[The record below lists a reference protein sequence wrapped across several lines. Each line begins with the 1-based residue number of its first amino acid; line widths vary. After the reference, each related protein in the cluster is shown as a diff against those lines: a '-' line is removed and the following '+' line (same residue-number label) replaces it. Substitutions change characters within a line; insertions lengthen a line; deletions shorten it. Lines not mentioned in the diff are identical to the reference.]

1 MFTKIGRS
9 APGGFA
15 YCDAHLAE
23 DALQPR
29 SIKEDPLLR
38 QEFGPIGRELAERYF
53 EAVRFPQQG
62 VDELHELSKQGLV
75 VHVMR
80 TTAWV
85 NFLFLHWALL
95 RRGLPPI
102 RAVVNLRR
110 WFTKPFT
117 NAQMDGDFGQRFE
130 WARSQGGAGLIFM
143 RESGFNTARGRE
155 SREDPFPALVE
166 LARKSDRPVFLVPEL
181 LVWEKW
187 QQKVMPSLWDRVF
200 GSPEAPGFLHSIV
213 TFVRNYDRAQLRVG
227 QAIDLREVLAN
238 ERSASTEVI
247 ARKVRS
253 SLHHHLA
260 KETRAVF
267 GPPAKDVDRLID
279 EAMRDKVFQASA
291 QQLATEQNRPLPSV
305 LRSAKKNFNAIAAR
319 FSPTAV
325 GAAASGLH
333 LIFNR
338 IYDGIEVDEAGLDRA
353 MKAAA
358 DAPVVFTPSHKSH
371 LDYLIM
377 SYVLWRRGYSAPLVA
392 AGANLSFFPLG
403 PFLRRCGA
411 FFLRR
416 SFKGDKL
423 YTAVFKAYLKKLVHD
438 GVHHEFFPEG
448 GRSRTGKLLQ
458 PKLGLFTWLVD
469 AVMEGARNDLLF
481 LPIAIDYEKV
491 VEGASYKKELQGGEK
506 KPEDLKALLSAPAV
520 LAENYGRIYLS
531 FDEPVSLAQLMTER
545 GVTRETATD
554 DQKKALVRALG
565 HRVMFG
571 ISRVST
577 VTPHAL
583 LASAL
588 LAHRRRGI
596 APREITDR
604 IVFLRQLA
612 TDLGA
617 PLSRL
622 LIDSPSDPTVI
633 GSIADA
639 MRMFA
644 SAGMV
649 RSVEARGVPIFQVED
664 DRRAELTFYK
674 NTLMN
679 LIAGRTIVCAAVLA
693 GRRSH
698 DRATIKELA
707 LFLSRLFKL
716 EFIYPAGKTFETIFD
731 ETLEHLG
738 KRGLLSPSEVEP
750 GQPCIH
756 IAPEPHAKPTVQ
768 FLADLLHDSLESYLL
783 AASAVVELPPG
794 GLDKKEFLK
803 RALEAGRAD
812 FLAGTIT
819 AAEALSKTSLENAL
833 QFLLEL
839 QYVTEKDKKLVP
851 GSANAAELVQQIR
864 RFLPE
869 NS

>member
-1 MFTKIGRS
+1 
-9 APGGFA
+9 
-15 YCDAHLAE
+15 LAE
-23 DALQPR
+23 DALHPR
-29 SIKEDPLLR
+29 TIRHDPVLKH
-38 QEFGPIGRELAERYF
+38 EFGSLGRNLAERYF
-53 EAVRFPQQG
+53 EAVRVPQQG
-62 VDELHELSKQGLV
+62 VDELRQLSEKGFV

-85 NFLFLHWALL
+85 NYLFLHWALV
-95 RRGLPPI
+95 RRGLPPV

-110 WFTKPFT
+110 WFTRPFR
-117 NAQMDGDFGQRFE
+117 NAKLSGDFTQRFE
-130 WARSQGGAGLIFM
+130 WARQQGGSGLIFL

-155 SREDPFPALVE
+155 SREDPFPALVDF
-166 LARKSDRPVFLVPEL
+166 ARKSGEPVYVVPEL

-187 QQKVMPSLWDRVF
+187 QQKVTPSAWDRVF
-200 GSPEAPGFLHSIV
+200 GSPEAPGFLHSVV

-227 QAIDLREVLAN
+227 QPVDLRALIAAEGEAP
-238 ERSASTEVI
+238 TPVI
-247 ARKVRS
+247 ARKLRS
-253 SLHHHLA
+253 ALHHHLA

-267 GPPAKDVDRLID
+267 GPPAKDPDRLID

-291 QQLATEQNRPLPSV
+291 QQVAAEQHRPLPSV
-305 LRSAKKNFNAIAAR
+305 LRQAKRNFEAIAAR

-325 GAAASGLH
+325 GGAAGLLH
-333 LIFNR
+333 LVFNR
-338 IYDGIEVDEAGLDRA
+338 IYDGIEVDEAGLERA
-353 MKAAA
+353 MRAAA

-377 SYVLWRRGYSAPLVA
+377 SYVLWRRGYNAPLVA

-469 AVMEGARNDLLF
+469 AVTEGARNDLLF

-491 VEGASYKKELQGGEK
+491 VEGASYKQELQGGEK

-520 LAENYGRIYLS
+520 LAENYGRIYLT
-531 FDEPVSLAQLMTER
+531 FDEPVSLAKLMAER
-545 GVTRETATD
+545 GVVRETATD
-554 DQKKALVRALG
+554 EQKKALVRALG
-565 HRVMFG
+565 HRVMYG
-571 ISRVST
+571 ISKVST

-622 LIDSPSDPTVI
+622 LTDSPSDPTVM

-664 DRRAELTFYK
+664 ERRAELSFYK

-693 GRRSH
+693 ARRDH
-698 DRATIKELA
+698 ERAKIKELA

-716 EFIYPAGKTFETIFD
+716 EFIYPVGKNFEAIFD
-731 ETLEHLG
+731 ETLEHLSR
-738 KRGLLSPSEVEP
+738 RGLLSAGTSEA
-750 GQPCIH
+750 GQAMLH
-756 IAPEPHAKPTVQ
+756 IAPEPHARPMVQ

-783 AASAVVELPPG
+783 AARTIVELPG
-794 GLDKKEFLK
+794 GGCEKKDFLK

-833 QFLLEL
+833 QFLLEQHFL
-839 QYVTEKDKKLVP
+839 VERDKKLVP
-851 GSANAAELVQQIR
+851 GASSAADLVQQIR

-869 NS
+869 TT